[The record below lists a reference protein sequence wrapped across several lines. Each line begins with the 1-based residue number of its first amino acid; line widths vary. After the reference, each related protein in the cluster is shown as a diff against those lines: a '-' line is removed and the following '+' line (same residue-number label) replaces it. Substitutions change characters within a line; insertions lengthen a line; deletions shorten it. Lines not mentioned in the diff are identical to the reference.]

1 MLVIEAS
8 GDLFSWTGFI
18 TATFTDLGTS
28 LDFFSAL
35 GHIVSVL
42 PF

>member
-18 TATFTDLGTS
+18 TATFTDLRTN

-35 GHIVSVL
+35 GYVVSVL
-42 PF
+42 PY